1 MIFKTIKL
9 HPFAGFSDM
18 ELIFEPGLN
27 VLVGPN
33 EAGKST
39 VFSGLQRVLFTP
51 AHLHKRDFDTL
62 IAPLLPIGGGDT
74 IAVTLGL
81 VANGNAYT
89 LQRTWGGTKSEILTL
104 PNHTQ
109 VTDADNIAAQLEAL
123 LPAKEGT
130 FNSVLMTYQ
139 SGLSTTLD
147 DLKKESDSV
156 QTLGTILRRTVYE
169 TDGVQVD
176 LFREEIA
183 KRYHEYFE
191 RWDRENKRP
200 QNETQE
206 FKRGVGKIL
215 GAYYNL
221 RHAREDLEKAQSY
234 EEQIDVFNQNIAV
247 CDEDI
252 AQKTEFVTENQPV
265 VDSLQNRRVLS
276 SEMETISGRIER
288 YGDDNGAWPLAE
300 SKVSE
305 ITSLLP
311 SLREQESAL
320 IDERE
325 KSKILTQN
333 QDKHKRFQEL
343 KNLKQDWEKEDAQA
357 EGVRVVTEEEIEEL
371 KGLENELRMVR
382 SELSAGAFHFKFKA
396 HQDLSVSVQTGL
408 DEPMVQQIHAD
419 AIFESDAQGFLKL
432 KHSDWEIE
440 VQLAE
445 EDLEEKRQQYSN
457 LQEKHAS
464 LFEKHAVETLEEAIL
479 LHQEYEKVATQIAYA
494 KRRFEE
500 ALGDDTLEGL
510 LSELGDM
517 GDAEGVRSE
526 VDIVEAL
533 SLVQRQIGDLGKEL
547 SIHQE
552 KLDELIERYD
562 DKRTLLL
569 SLAKGTQAQEE
580 IQKQIDALA
589 PIPEGVDDIAV
600 FAATFNETKT
610 SLEEK
615 RTERNTLLLNRKDFE
630 KTEPEFSAEELQIRY
645 VESEAQSE
653 RVLRTGESIGQ
664 IYDLTSQLAEEMD
677 TNTYQG
683 LEENLSRYVSIITDK
698 RYSKVDMDQSM
709 PQGFIRNDGEI
720 LPYHLLSAGTRDV
733 LALSLRLSMA
743 QYFLQESEGVLV
755 LDDPFVDLDPKRQ
768 EMGAEVL
775 KEFAS
780 DKQVILFT
788 CHPSHADLL
797 GGNRIDLDP
806 LGIS

>member
-1 MIFKTIKL
+1 VIFQTIRL
-9 HPFAGFSDM
+9 HPFAGFSDL
-18 ELIFEPGLN
+18 ELAFEPGLN
-27 VLVGPN
+27 VLIGPN

-39 VFSGLQRVLFTP
+39 VFTGLQRVLFTP
-51 AHLHKRDFDTL
+51 SRLHKRDFDAQ
-62 IAPLLPIGGGDT
+62 IAPLLPIGSGDT
-74 IAVTLGL
+74 ISVTLGL
-81 VANGNAYT
+81 ATNGSAYT

-104 PNHTQ
+104 PNGTQ
-109 VTDADNIAAQLEAL
+109 VTDVDNIAAQLEGL

-147 DLKKESDSV
+147 DLKSEADSV

-183 KRYHEYFE
+183 KRYNDYFA
-191 RWDRENKRP
+191 RWDRESGRP
-200 QNETQE
+200 ENESRE
-206 FKRGVGKIL
+206 YKVGIGQIL
-215 GAYYNL
+215 GAYYDR

-234 EEQIDVFNQNIAV
+234 EEQIDVFNQNIAAY
-247 CDEDI
+247 DEEI
-252 AQKTEFVTENQPV
+252 EQKTKFVAENQVV

-276 SEMETISGRIER
+276 SELETTLGRIER
-288 YGDDNGAWPLAE
+288 YGDDNGAWPLAD
-300 SKVSE
+300 SKVLE
-305 ITSLLP
+305 IQAQLP
-311 SLREQESAL
+311 SLREKESAL

-325 KSKILTQN
+325 KSKVLAQN
-333 QDKHKRFQEL
+333 QDKHKRFQVL
-343 KNLKQDWEKEDAQA
+343 KTLKQEWEKEEAQA
-357 EGVRVVTEEEIEEL
+357 EGVQVVTEEEIEEL
-371 KGLENELRMVR
+371 KGLENEIRMVR
-382 SELSAGAFHFKFKA
+382 SELSSGAFHFKFKA
-396 HQDLSVSVQTGL
+396 HKDLSISVQTGL
-408 DEPMVQQIHAD
+408 EDPTDQQINAD
-419 AIFESDAQGFLKL
+419 ALFESDAQGFLKL
-432 KHSDWEIE
+432 KHTDWEIE

-445 EDLEEKRQQYSN
+445 EDIEAKRQHYSD
-457 LQEKHAS
+457 LQQKRAE
-464 LFEKHAVETLEEAIL
+464 LFEKHEVETLEKATEL
-479 LHQEYEKVATQIAYA
+479 NQGYEKVTAQIAYA

-500 ALGDDTLEGL
+500 SLGDDTLEDL
-510 LSELGDM
+510 QAELGDM
-517 GDAEGVRSE
+517 DDTEDVRSE

-533 SLVQRQIGDLGKEL
+533 SEVQRQIGDLAKEL

-569 SLAKGTQAQEE
+569 NLAKETQNQEE
-580 IQKQIDALA
+580 TQKQIDQLV
-589 PIPEGVDDIAV
+589 PVPEGVDDIEI
-600 FAATFNETKT
+600 FAATFNETKI

-615 RTERNTLLLNRKDFE
+615 RDERNTLLLERKDFE
-630 KTEPEFSAEELQIRY
+630 KTEPEFSAEELQIRS
-645 VESEAQSE
+645 VESETQYE

-709 PQGFIRNDGEI
+709 PQGFIRNDGEV
-720 LPYHLLSAGTRDV
+720 LPYRLLSAGTRDV

-768 EMGAEVL
+768 EMGAEVI

-797 GGNRIDLDP
+797 GGNRINLDP